1 MHSEGVLNMPK
12 FRVKGC
18 LKETAEDVEVIIEA
32 TSYKEAERSANKMG
46 ILVSDVLA
54 AEEPSTKES
63 TPLTTAGEQANEGTW
78 VRGHYRRPS
87 KEEKSANNQ
96 GSYQS
101 PPRQGGYLSCPQCHS
116 NAYGGRGCWVWGA
129 VILFFPIGLLF
140 LLIHPTYTCSQC
152 RFKFRG

>member
-1 MHSEGVLNMPK
+1 MPK

-18 LKETAEDVEVIIEA
+18 FKENAEDVEVIIEA

-63 TPLTTAGEQANEGTW
+63 SLSTAETEAK
-78 VRGHYRRPS
+78 RGS
-87 KEEKSANNQ
+87 NQ
-96 GSYQS
+96 G
-101 PPRQGGYLSCPQCHS
+101 GHLSCPQCHS